1 MTEAAMDA
9 IPEAVR
15 EALETTSR
23 RYGLYCRRSR
33 EAAEDAL
40 EIGRALLWIKEQI
53 RHGLWMLALKAM
65 KISYDA
71 ASRHMRLVRRGATV
85 EMIQEH
91 GVTGAL
97 ILLSQP
103 RAPVPEMV
111 AGDAGTE
118 GDELC
123 TAAKFEPPPTAPGP
137 AEASVLLDEFEEPV
151 PEDEDAAE
159 PALPL
164 PEGEDAAGDAEAIQ
178 TAWQTVRE
186 RLHGELG
193 DGVFKSWVK
202 PCRIEKRGAGAAVIA
217 PTGFMCN
224 RVRQNY
230 GDRIRDLWKQALPDM
245 ELDFR
250 VGTGAP
256 KTQRDLP
263 LPTGRA
269 TASAGNV
276 TLAVSPKTAQ
286 GNAPGLRL
294 AAAAAAA
301 ADARLLASTKLMMMS
316 FAWRYWPG
324 RPWRGDIEQLGA
336 LTGLQRSTSYDALNQ
351 AVEYGYLHSDSARG
365 GRRAF
370 WWPVVEIAAQTDW
383 KPPEQF
389 ELNFHQTRDRTAADY
404 IGRFSGIAAYG

>member
-15 EALETTSR
+15 EALDTTGR
-23 RYGLYCRRSR
+23 RYGLYWRRSR

-40 EIGRALLWIKEQI
+40 EIGRALLWIKKQI
-53 RHGLWMLALKAM
+53 RHGLWMLALQVM
-65 KISYDA
+65 KIPYDA

-85 EMIQEH
+85 EMIREH

-97 ILLSQP
+97 MLLSQP
-103 RAPVPEMV
+103 RAPAPEKA

-118 GDELC
+118 DIEFC
-123 TAAKFEPPPTAPGP
+123 SSAKFEPPPGASEP
-137 AEASVLLDEFEEPV
+137 AEAPAPPDEFEVPV
-151 PEDEDAAE
+151 
-159 PALPL
+159 
-164 PEGEDAAGDAEAIQ
+164 PEGEDASDGDAGAVEA
-178 TAWQTVRE
+178 AWQTVRE
-186 RLHGELG
+186 HLHGELG

-230 GDRIRDLWKQALPDM
+230 GDRIRDLWKHALPDV
-245 ELDFR
+245 ELDFG
-250 VGTGAP
+250 VGTAAL
-256 KTQRDLP
+256 KAQRDLP
-263 LPTGRA
+263 LPTGHA

-276 TLAVSPKTAQ
+276 TPAVSPKTAQ

-301 ADARLLASTKLMMMS
+301 ADARLLDSTKLMMMS

-336 LTGLQRSTSYDALNQ
+336 LTGLQRSTSYAALNQ

-370 WWPVVEIAAQTDW
+370 WWPVVEIAAETNW

>member
-1 MTEAAMDA
+1 MTEAAMNA

-15 EALETTSR
+15 EVLDTTSR
-23 RYGLYCRRSR
+23 RYGLYWRRSR

-65 KISYDA
+65 KIPYDA

-97 ILLSQP
+97 MLLSQP
-103 RAPVPEMV
+103 RAPAPEKA

-118 GDELC
+118 DAEFGS
-123 TAAKFEPPPTAPGP
+123 AAKFEPPPTVPES
-137 AEASVLLDEFEEPV
+137 AEASAPPDEFEEPV
-151 PEDEDAAE
+151 PDGGDAAE
-159 PALPL
+159 PGLPL
-164 PEGEDAAGDAEAIQ
+164 PEGEDTAGDAEAIQ
-178 TAWQTVRE
+178 TAWKTVRE

-202 PCRIEKRGAGAAVIA
+202 PCRIERRGTGAAVIA

-230 GDRIRDLWKQALPDM
+230 GDRIRDLWKQALPDV
-245 ELDFR
+245 ELDFGF
-250 VGTGAP
+250 GTGAS
-256 KTQRDLP
+256 KAQRDLP
-263 LPTGRA
+263 RPTGRA

-301 ADARLLASTKLMMMS
+301 ADERLFDSAKLMMMS

-336 LTGLQRSTSYDALNQ
+336 LTGLQRTTSYNALNQ
-351 AVEYGYLHSDSARG
+351 AVECGYLCSESARG
-365 GRRAF
+365 GRRTF
-370 WWPVVEIAAQTDW
+370 WWPVVEIAAETDW

-404 IGRFSGIAAYG
+404 IARFSGIAAYG